1 MSERPVRVL
10 IVDDQALV
18 RRGLAKLLEI
28 EDAVEAADGEAA
40 DGGAALRMLPSA
52 RPDVA
57 LVAALMPLMDG
68 VELVRRL
75 SDEYPRI
82 AAIILTTF
90 DDDE

>member
-1 MSERPVRVL
+1 MRVL

-28 EDAVEAADGEAA
+28 EDAVEAADGE
-40 DGGAALRMLPSA
+40 AALRMLPSA